1 MIILLPYGNK
11 MNNYSHKELNTV
23 LGRFTVSQK
32 KYDFKTLTDGFI
44 NDTFLVSKNANPQY
58 VLQRVNHNVFK
69 NIDGLMGNINN
80 ALEEL
85 NDPTYSKITLIK
97 TNTGNTYSED
107 DHGYW
112 RLMTFINHS
121 TAYNTTTEPH
131 IAFEAGKIIGKFHL
145 LLENTNLDDY
155 VDTIPRFHDL
165 NLRKEQF
172 EEALTTADSKK
183 IEISKEAIVFAKKI
197 LVKLEDLNAIK
208 LPVRVCHNDTK
219 LNNIL
224 FSENTNTA
232 LCLIDLDTLMKGYFY
247 YDFGDA
253 VRTIANTAPEDEQDH
268 SKIVFDKALFEAFV
282 NGLAAN
288 GPFLNPKEIET
299 LPLGAIFMPF
309 IHGLRALTDYLNN
322 NIYYKVSYENQNL
335 DRCLSLFDFTQ
346 KALNEQDYM
355 RVIVSEKL
363 MVKRN

>member
-1 MIILLPYGNK
+1 MD
-11 MNNYSHKELNTV
+11 NYSNKELNSI
-23 LGRFTVSQK
+23 LGHFAVSQREC
-32 KYDFKTLTDGFI
+32 DFKPLTDGFI
-44 NDTFLVSKNANPQY
+44 NDTFLVFSNAVPQY

-97 TNTGNTYSED
+97 TITGKTYFRD
-107 DHGYW
+107 NHGYW
-112 RLMTFINHS
+112 RLMTFIDRS
-121 TAYNTTTEPH
+121 TAYNTTTEAP
-131 IAFEAGKIIGKFHL
+131 IAFEAGRIIGKFHL
-145 LLENTNLDDY
+145 LLENTYLDDY

-165 NLRKEQF
+165 NLRKKQF

-183 IEISKEAIVFAKKI
+183 IEISKEAILFAKKI

-224 FSENTNTA
+224 FSKNTNTA

-253 VRTIANTAPEDEQDH
+253 VRTIVNTAPEDEQDH
-268 SKIVFDKALFEAFV
+268 TKIIFDKALFEAFV
-282 NGLAAN
+282 NGLAVN
-288 GPFLNPKEIET
+288 GPFLNQKEIET

-322 NIYYKVSYENQNL
+322 NTYYKVSYENQNL

-346 KALNEQDYM
+346 KALNEQEYM
-355 RVIVSEKL
+355 KSVVSTKL
-363 MVKRN
+363 MVKKS